1 MSEENI
7 QHFVSAN
14 RSFTSDIEICT
25 NHGKSFLVNRL
36 MLVEYSPFF
45 STLLNGT
52 FKKYQS
58 LEGRKMTRI
67 HLNMSQADLF
77 PVLARVM
84 YGEGEIHEKNV
95 VSMITTASFLG
106 IVSVVN
112 ECESFLI
119 HGLNFENAVEF
130 YRFGSD
136 NSFMNL
142 KSTALNY
149 ILENFSLVTKGKR
162 PYIQDLPE
170 LYLIKILSHD
180 GIQCNEEEVW
190 MFILTWSRTNKTK
203 PSLSLLSTI
212 RFGLMEPK
220 YFRTKVAPHPFILNT
235 GIVEEYEEL
244 NTTLD
249 FVSKTPNFA
258 NPRGFSR
265 QIEKEEE
272 MILEDS
278 SSSGFTPGSTSDE
291 DEDGELDDT
300 SLLLQDNIVMDL
312 DLDLMES
319 DEDWE

>member
-25 NHGKSFLVNRL
+25 NNGKSFLVNRL

-45 STLLNGT
+45 STILNGT
-52 FKKYQS
+52 FKKDQS

-67 HLNMSQADLF
+67 HLNMSQADLY
-77 PVLARVM
+77 PVLARV
-84 YGEGEIHEKNV
+84 
-95 VSMITTASFLG
+95 
-106 IVSVVN
+106 
-112 ECESFLI
+112 
-119 HGLNFENAVEF
+119 
-130 YRFGSD
+130 
-136 NSFMNL
+136 
-142 KSTALNY
+142 
-149 ILENFSLVTKGKR
+149 
-162 PYIQDLPE
+162 
-170 LYLIKILSHD
+170 
-180 GIQCNEEEVW
+180 QCNEEDVW

-278 SSSGFTPGSTSDE
+278 SSSGFTPGSTSEE
-291 DEDGELDDT
+291 DKDGEWDDLF
-300 SLLLQDNIVMDL
+300 LLLQDNPVMDW
-312 DLDLMES
+312 DLDSIEI
-319 DEDWE
+319 DWYW